1 MSWGLCAGVQSENSM
16 LGFGQHLWE
25 PTHMNFTYGVTFV
38 AVIAMSYSA
47 CSVLVARHT
56 LDV

>member
-1 MSWGLCAGVQSENSM
+1 M

-47 CSVLVARHT
+47 CSVLVAQHT